1 MVCAFTLRESLN
13 QDLEVPSTSSAPSEK
28 VDYADPAA
36 VAAMLDHWRE
46 GLEAIGYLDPANPKK
61 LMPRL
66 QALFART
73 RLHKEEIDLLR
84 GIAKQMLLR
93 K

>member
-1 MVCAFTLRESLN
+1 M
-13 QDLEVPSTSSAPSEK
+13 LE
-28 VDYADPAA
+28 
-36 VAAMLDHWRE
+36 HWQA
-46 GLEAIGYLDPANPKK
+46 GLIALGYLDPQNPKK

-66 QALFART
+66 QALFARA